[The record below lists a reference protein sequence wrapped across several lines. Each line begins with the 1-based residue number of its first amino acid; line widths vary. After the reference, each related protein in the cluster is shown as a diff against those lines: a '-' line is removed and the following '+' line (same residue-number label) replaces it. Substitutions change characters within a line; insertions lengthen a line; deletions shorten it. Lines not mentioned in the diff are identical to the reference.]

1 MGLRGLLRGPEP
13 VLDRAPGPPVAVL
26 WILETDNGRAWVWPS
41 VDGYSGSETY
51 YHWRATIW
59 HNQMPGPPMEARYQ
73 ASWQAMEA
81 SRAMIGGTPDDWRA
95 V

>member
-1 MGLRGLLRGPEP
+1 
-13 VLDRAPGPPVAVL
+13 
-26 WILETDNGRAWVWPS
+26 
-41 VDGYSGSETY
+41 
-51 YHWRATIW
+51 
-59 HNQMPGPPMEARYQ
+59 MPGPPMEARYQ